1 MFVARSLMSK
11 QSPETRSHSW
21 FFLRGGIRNRKPSD
35 SDNDSFFNCEFKDS
49 EGMIMKTNPA
59 SLTAR
64 VTIGTLFLITGI
76 VLVVLAL
83 STTRS
88 RSATPGSGTI
98 TGPTGSPLAWDGT
111 ATPGTPPA
119 ANGESSCVEGVN
131 CDTFTLTVGG
141 TQADWATAG
150 KRIEVKTLATGV
162 ASGADDYDLVIHKT
176 SNSGPIV

>member
-49 EGMIMKTNPA
+49 EGMIMKTNPS
-59 SLTAR
+59 SLRAR
-64 VTIGTLFLITGI
+64 ATIGTLFLIASI

-98 TGPTGSPLAWDGT
+98 TGPTGSPLTWDGN
-111 ATPGTPPA
+111 AVGTGA
-119 ANGESSCVEGVN
+119 ANGESTCVENDPHLPGDN

-141 TQADWATAG
+141 TPADWATAG
-150 KRIEVKTLATGV
+150 KRIEVKTLAPG
-162 ASGADDYDLVIHKT
+162 GADDYDLVIH
-176 SNSGPIV
+176 